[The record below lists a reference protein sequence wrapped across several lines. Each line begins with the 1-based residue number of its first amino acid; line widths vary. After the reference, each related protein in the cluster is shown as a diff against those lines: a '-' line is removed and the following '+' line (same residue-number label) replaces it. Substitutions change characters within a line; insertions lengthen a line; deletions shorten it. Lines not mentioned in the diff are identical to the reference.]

1 MNEMPGK
8 ESIKVVFEVGLM
20 IYTLEMVKKQKTFLS
35 DIEESRREVDRILN
49 TAFEYFMS
57 ALKAE
62 ESKEIVELN
71 GKIVELSTRIA
82 ELTNLVEMLSI
93 K

>member
-1 MNEMPGK
+1 MNDMASK
-8 ESIKVVFEVGLM
+8 ESIRVAFEVGV
-20 IYTLEMVKKQKTFLS
+20 IVYTLEMAKKQNALAL
-35 DIEESRREVDRILN
+35 DVEGSRREVGRILDR
-49 TAFEYFMS
+49 AFEFFMS